1 MLLTLL
7 YIFLGVVSVLMGL
20 AILIQEPKQAGLS
33 GAFGLGGD
41 SQMLGTSPTSGVA
54 KFTITLAVV
63 FFLLCVGVGIL
74 AQQQKGSSMLQDD
87 PLNPAVNAVTESTGG
102 DVIGGD
108 DSVLDD
114 GGVVV
119 EDGAAIDG
127 GVVVEDGAAIEGGAV
142 VEDTPAETPADDSN
156 ENTTPGSDSATTGQ
170 R

>member
-1 MLLTLL
+1 
-7 YIFLGVVSVLMGL
+7 
-20 AILIQEPKQAGLS
+20 
-33 GAFGLGGD
+33 
-41 SQMLGTSPTSGVA
+41 
-54 KFTITLAVV
+54 
-63 FFLLCVGVGIL
+63 
-74 AQQQKGSSMLQDD
+74 MLQDD

-156 ENTTPGSDSATTGQ
+156 ENTTPGSDSGTTGQ